1 MDEINIKN
9 LFKILLNHKYKLVS
23 ASLIFGIVVLSV
35 SFLLNEK
42 YTSKMIL
49 KVEHSGDEL
58 SSILGSQYGDLAS
71 LAGVSIGGGS
81 EDLTA
86 YAVALLQSNS
96 FAERLMSTDG
106 VKVNLMAARKYN
118 FENQEIIIDASIYD
132 ESNNEWVRN
141 PPYKRSIIP
150 STLEIYEEVLKDD
163 LTVSLDRRSGF
174 IEVTFTHISPV
185 FARDFL
191 NLILK
196 QANELKR
203 KNDYEEA
210 SKALYFL
217 EENLKTTNQKELRD
231 SLTKLIESQ
240 LQTLMLVDIREDYLL
255 SAIEQ
260 PYLPEEEIFPPKAL
274 LTFMGLFLGFISMFM
289 YLIILGR
296 K

>member
-1 MDEINIKN
+1 M
-9 LFKILLNHKYKLVS
+9 S
-23 ASLIFGIVVLSV
+23 ASLLFGVVVLSA

-96 FAERLMSTDG
+96 FAERLMSIDG
-106 VKVNLMAARKYN
+106 VKINLMAAKKYN

-132 ESNNEWVRN
+132 KSNNEWVRN

-163 LTVSLDRRSGF
+163 LKVSLDRRSGF

-260 PYLPEEEIFPPKAL
+260 PYLPEEEIFPPKIL
-274 LTFMGLFLGFISMFM
+274 LTFIGLFLGFISMFM

>member
-1 MDEINIKN
+1 M
-9 LFKILLNHKYKLVS
+9 S
-23 ASLIFGIVVLSV
+23 ASLLFGIIVLSA

-49 KVEHSGDEL
+49 KVEYSGDEL

-96 FAERLMSTDG
+96 FAEKLMNIDG
-106 VKVNLMAARKYN
+106 VKVNLMAAKKYN

-132 ESNNEWVRN
+132 KSNNEWVRN

-150 STLEIYEEVLKDD
+150 SALEIYEEVLKDD
-163 LTVSLDRRSGF
+163 LKVSLDRRSGF

-260 PYLPEEEIFPPKAL
+260 PYLPEEEIFPPKVL
-274 LTFMGLFLGFISMFM
+274 LTFIGLFLGFISMFM

>member
-1 MDEINIKN
+1 
-9 LFKILLNHKYKLVS
+9 
-23 ASLIFGIVVLSV
+23 
-35 SFLLNEK
+35 
-42 YTSKMIL
+42 MIL

-96 FAERLMSTDG
+96 FAEKLLSIDG

-118 FENQEIIIDASIYD
+118 FENQEIIIDASVYD

-260 PYLPEEEIFPPKAL
+260 PYLPEEEIFPPKVL
-274 LTFMGLFLGFISMFM
+274 LTFIGLFLGFISMFM

>member
-1 MDEINIKN
+1 M
-9 LFKILLNHKYKLVS
+9 S
-23 ASLIFGIVVLSV
+23 ASLLFGIVVLSA

-96 FAERLMSTDG
+96 FAERLMSIDG
-106 VKVNLMAARKYN
+106 VKVNLMAAKKYN

-132 ESNNEWVRN
+132 KSNNEWVRN

-150 STLEIYEEVLKDD
+150 SALEIYEEVLKDD
-163 LTVSLDRRSGF
+163 LKVSLDRRSGF
-174 IEVTFTHISPV
+174 IEVTFTHISPI

-260 PYLPEEEIFPPKAL
+260 PYLPEEEIFPPKVL
-274 LTFMGLFLGFISMFM
+274 LTFIGLFLGFISMFI

>member
-1 MDEINIKN
+1 MEEINIKN

-23 ASLIFGIVVLSV
+23 ASLLFGIVVLSA

-96 FAERLMSTDG
+96 FAERLMSIDG
-106 VKVNLMAARKYN
+106 VKVNLMAAKKYN
-118 FENQEIIIDASIYD
+118 FVNLEIIIDASIYD
-132 ESNNEWVRN
+132 KSNNEWVRN

-150 STLEIYEEVLKDD
+150 SALEIYEEVLKDD
-163 LTVSLDRRSGF
+163 LKVSLDRRSGF
-174 IEVTFTHISPV
+174 IEVTFTHISPI

-260 PYLPEEEIFPPKAL
+260 PYLPEEEIFPPKVL
-274 LTFMGLFLGFISMFM
+274 LTFIGLFLGFISMFI

>member
-1 MDEINIKN
+1 M
-9 LFKILLNHKYKLVS
+9 S
-23 ASLIFGIVVLSV
+23 ASLLFGVVVLSA

-96 FAERLMSTDG
+96 FAERLMSIDG
-106 VKVNLMAARKYN
+106 VKINLMAAKKYN

-132 ESNNEWVRN
+132 KSNNEWVRN

-163 LTVSLDRRSGF
+163 LKVSLDRRSGF

-260 PYLPEEEIFPPKAL
+260 PYLPEEEIFPPKVL
-274 LTFMGLFLGFISMFM
+274 ITFIGLFLGFISMFM